1 MEIRLEAVK
10 HDLPV
15 AFVRRFMD
23 LYALAGKFKAAN
35 ASKIQAVGNGTL
47 ISACSKINEEKARQ
61 MAPNVVH

>member
-10 HDLPV
+10 YALPA

-35 ASKIQAVGNGTL
+35 AAKIQAVGNGTL
-47 ISACSKINEEKARQ
+47 IPLHTPQNGG
-61 MAPNVVH
+61 

>member
-10 HDLPV
+10 CALLA

-35 ASKIQAVGNGTL
+35 ASKIQAVCNGTL
-47 ISACSKINEEKARQ
+47 IPLHMPQNGGEHGAET
-61 MAPNVVH
+61 